1 MYRGGYTGKVLRV
14 DLTNKTYKEEPL
26 PADVAQ
32 DFIGGAGLT
41 VKYLYD
47 EVPADCDPLGPEN
60 KLIYAP
66 GPFTGTTIPCASRMA
81 INAKSPATGAVGVAT
96 TGGHFPVEMKRAG
109 YDVIIIE
116 GKAESPTYLWI
127 KNGEVKFR
135 DAKDL
140 WGLTTSDTQQVIK
153 DELHDQNI
161 RISCIGPAG
170 EKLSRIACIVNE
182 RRVAGRKGLGAVM
195 GSKNLKA
202 IALRGDQPPAIADK
216 EKYDAARKR
225 MLAGM
230 RKSPILYPEFSRY
243 GTSTTLDLTQ
253 ALGIYPAK
261 NWTATGVFNPAEKIG
276 GYAIESR
283 GMGKTACAVCPVGC
297 SQLRLAKEGPYTGFF
312 TEGPEYET
320 LYAFGGVT
328 GVDNPDAII
337 ACDRLADELGLDT
350 MSAGVA
356 IAFAME
362 LFERGILTLEETGGL
377 DLHFG
382 NDVAMT
388 KLLHLIGERQGLG
401 DLLAEGV
408 KRAAEKIGRGAEKY
422 AMHVKG
428 LELPAYDVRGAK
440 AHGLNYATAFTGA
453 DHNKGYAFQEIF
465 GIPIPEPVDRL
476 SYEGKGKLCKWN
488 QDARTALADSPTMC
502 VFLMDMAVADFMFE
516 NTADLMAGATG
527 LTYTPQEV
535 HQVGERINNL
545 ARVFNIKAGFTRADD
560 DLPERLKTEPIPDG
574 PSKGQLISQADL
586 DYMLDE
592 YYEARGWTRE
602 GVPTRAKL
610 EELRLGYA
618 ADALGV

>member
-14 DLTNKTYKEEPL
+14 NLTDKTYQEEAL

-32 DFIGGAGLT
+32 DFIGGAGFT
-41 VKYLYD
+41 VKYLND

-81 INAKSPATGAVGVAT
+81 INAKSPATGAMGVAT

-109 YDVIIIE
+109 YDVLIIE
-116 GKAESPTYLWI
+116 GKAAEPTYLYI
-127 KNGEVKFR
+127 KNGEVRFR
-135 DAKDL
+135 SAKEI
-140 WGLTTSDTQQVIK
+140 WGLPTTDTQLVIK
-153 DELHDQNI
+153 DELHDQNV

-170 EKLSRIACIVNE
+170 EKLSKMACIVNE

-202 IALRGDQPPAIADK
+202 IALRGDEQMQIADK

-225 MLAGM
+225 MRDGM
-230 RKSPILYPEFSRY
+230 KESPILYPEFSRY

-253 ALGIYPAK
+253 ALGIYPAN
-261 NWTATGVFNPAEKIG
+261 NWTATGIFLPADKIG

-283 GMGKTACAVCPVGC
+283 GQGKTACAGCPVGC
-297 SQLRLAKEGPYTGFF
+297 SQYRLAQDAPYTGLF

-320 LYAFGGVT
+320 LYSFGGVV

-337 ACDRLADELGLDT
+337 AADRISDELGLDT
-350 MSAGVA
+350 MSAGVT

-362 LFERGILTLEETGGL
+362 LFEKGILTLEDTGGL

-382 NDVAMT
+382 NDQAMIT
-388 KLLHLIGERQGLG
+388 LLNMIGERQGLG
-401 DLLAEGV
+401 DILADGT
-408 KRAAEKIGRGAEKY
+408 KAAAERIGKGTEKY
-422 AMHVKG
+422 AMHIKG

-440 AHGLNYATAFTGA
+440 AHGLSLATAFTGA

-465 GIPIPEPVDRL
+465 GIPIPYPVDRFAI
-476 SYEGKGKLCKWN
+476 EGKGKLTMWN

-502 VFLMDMAVADFMFE
+502 VFLMDMAVAGFMFQ
-516 NTADLMAGATG
+516 NTADLMEGTTG
-527 LTYTPQEV
+527 LIYTPEEV
-535 HQVGERINNL
+535 HQVGERVNNV
-545 ARVFNIKAGFTRADD
+545 ARVFNTLAGFTRADD
-560 DLPERLKTEPIPDG
+560 DLPERLKTEPIPEG

-586 DYMLDE
+586 DFMLDE
-592 YYEARGWTRE
+592 YYDARGWTRE
-602 GVPTRAKL
+602 GIPTRAKL
-610 EELRLGYA
+610 EELRLGYL
-618 ADALGV
+618 ADRLGL